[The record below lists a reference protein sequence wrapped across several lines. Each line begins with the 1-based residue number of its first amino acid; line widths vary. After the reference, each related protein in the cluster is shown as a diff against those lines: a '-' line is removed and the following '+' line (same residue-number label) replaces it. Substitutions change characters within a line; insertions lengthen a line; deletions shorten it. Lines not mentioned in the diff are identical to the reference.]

1 MYKWS
6 PKPRVIS
13 FSPRLELQKKNI
25 EIGLV
30 SLDAID
36 NSSN

>member
-1 MYKWS
+1 MIPETQGDFFLSQAWT
-6 PKPRVIS
+6 P
-13 FSPRLELQKKNI
+13 KKNI